1 MSVCRGLGTSLLLS
15 PLPERLSTGPA
26 DLLGG
31 GGSLEVGAGDLAG
44 VCLAL
49 RAWPN

>member
-1 MSVCRGLGTSLLLS
+1 MSVCRGLGTSLLPS
-15 PLPERLSTGPA
+15 PLPARLSTGPA

-31 GGSLEVGAGDLAG
+31 WSLEVGAGDLAG